1 MIPSTSRAEP
11 SELAASCRVLR
22 SASWT
27 RGELAPVAFSGPD
40 FRDLPSSPDPE
51 ACGGMAPTCPQ
62 PAYGLAGGA
71 CRHAS
76 EANRLEVWSLQ
87 AQQRIWGSRGTVLH
101 VWVTRPALEPPKG
114 RIHQKYSKEDMTVTL
129 LGGGK
134 EGTEA
139 KKEKQEV
146 DYVLTP
152 EVRQDTGASQT
163 PRITAVSN
171 SPCLQA
177 ICQAK
182 CSLLPPKESRVHKNT
197 RPDPPGEYL
206 LSAHHVP
213 GTTLGAF

>member
-1 MIPSTSRAEP
+1 M
-11 SELAASCRVLR
+11 
-22 SASWT
+22 
-27 RGELAPVAFSGPD
+27 
-40 FRDLPSSPDPE
+40 
-51 ACGGMAPTCPQ
+51 
-62 PAYGLAGGA
+62 
-71 CRHAS
+71 
-76 EANRLEVWSLQ
+76 
-87 AQQRIWGSRGTVLH
+87 
-101 VWVTRPALEPPKG
+101 WVTRPALEPPKD
-114 RIHQKYSKEDMTVTL
+114 RIHQKHSKEDMTVTL

-206 LSAHHVP
+206 LSAHDVP